1 VVKFFFYSNHVLVKL
16 VVLLLI
22 FVYAGCSSQI
32 SKIDSESSIEP
43 FFSIQFSSI
52 KDTANIY
59 IEDLVDDFVILPL
72 DDNKE
77 ALCAPLTVYIT
88 EQHIGMTPSE
98 RGGTYKLFSRDGRFL
113 CNVGGFGQGP
123 GEYTSLLY
131 HQIDEKAKRVYL
143 NTFNATKIMAYD
155 FNGKYLYDIP
165 LTFTLRKGSFRVD
178 DARKIIYCF
187 DVPAGQS
194 PFVWK
199 QDFKGNIKGR
209 VNYYPYTLK
218 PDFGNDVQT
227 MFNTEAFYT
236 SVSAGYEQLEGMK
249 DTLYHYCQET
259 DLLVPVFSVD
269 FGKEGQMHR
278 YLNTALN
285 YYVGLFSG
293 YVANNG
299 PYTTLDYKVIR
310 VEKKT
315 HKASY
320 IKLFSRDYGKLPL
333 DLYYAQFR
341 YGYFFLWME
350 PSELKEQ
357 LLSVLKSS
365 KIDMA
370 IRSKIKQLCDNLS
383 ENGNCVLLFGK
394 LKEK

>member
-1 VVKFFFYSNHVLVKL
+1 MKFFFYSNHVLVKS

-155 FNGKYLYDIP
+155 FNG
-165 LTFTLRKGSFRVD
+165 
-178 DARKIIYCF
+178 A
-187 DVPAGQS
+187 
-194 PFVWK
+194 
-199 QDFKGNIKGR
+199 
-209 VNYYPYTLK
+209 
-218 PDFGNDVQT
+218 
-227 MFNTEAFYT
+227 
-236 SVSAGYEQLEGMK
+236 
-249 DTLYHYCQET
+249 
-259 DLLVPVFSVD
+259 
-269 FGKEGQMHR
+269 
-278 YLNTALN
+278 
-285 YYVGLFSG
+285 
-293 YVANNG
+293 
-299 PYTTLDYKVIR
+299 
-310 VEKKT
+310 
-315 HKASY
+315 
-320 IKLFSRDYGKLPL
+320 
-333 DLYYAQFR
+333 
-341 YGYFFLWME
+341 
-350 PSELKEQ
+350 
-357 LLSVLKSS
+357 
-365 KIDMA
+365 
-370 IRSKIKQLCDNLS
+370 
-383 ENGNCVLLFGK
+383 
-394 LKEK
+394 